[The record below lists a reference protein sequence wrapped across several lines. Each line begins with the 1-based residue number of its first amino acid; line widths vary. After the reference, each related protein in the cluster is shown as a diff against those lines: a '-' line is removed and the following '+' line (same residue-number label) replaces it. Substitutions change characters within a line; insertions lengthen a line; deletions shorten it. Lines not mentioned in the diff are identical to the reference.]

1 MDGEPASPSISTG
14 SGPDPDYGSGWGAMP
29 PPEPLQESAAA
40 AALPGGTTTTTTT
53 ATTAAGRLPG
63 AGFEASSLGGQ
74 DGEGAASSLNRPATT
89 AGSGDASGLPEASSS
104 PVPPG
109 TGDDDYDLWGS
120 PPPATLDENEAGA
133 RGDNLA

>member
-14 SGPDPDYGSGWGAMP
+14 SGPDPDYGSGWGDMP

-40 AALPGGTTTTTTT
+40 AAVPGGTTTTT
-53 ATTAAGRLPG
+53 ATTAAGRLPD
-63 AGFEASSLGGQ
+63 AGFEVSSLGGQ

-104 PVPPG
+104 PAPPF

-120 PPPATLDENEAGA
+120 PSPGTLDENEAGA

>member
-40 AALPGGTTTTTTT
+40 AAVPRGTTTTT

-63 AGFEASSLGGQ
+63 VGFEASSLGGQ
-74 DGEGAASSLNRPATT
+74 DGEGAASSLDRPATT

>member
-40 AALPGGTTTTTTT
+40 AAVPRGTTTTT

-63 AGFEASSLGGQ
+63 ASFEASSLGGQ
-74 DGEGAASSLNRPATT
+74 DGEGAASSLDRPATT